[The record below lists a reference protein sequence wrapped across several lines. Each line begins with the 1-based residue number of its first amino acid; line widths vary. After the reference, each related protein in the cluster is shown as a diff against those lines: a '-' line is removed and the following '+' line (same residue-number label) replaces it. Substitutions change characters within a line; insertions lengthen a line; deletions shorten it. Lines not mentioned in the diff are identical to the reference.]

1 MASPTPPPPQIH
13 TPATPPDSPSRQTAE
28 EVKMSGEALQEKIK
42 NDALKSGVPAFK
54 FDPEASPAEKAAEAK
69 KAIPEGLTLQPP
81 TRAAPVI
88 DADASTPKTER
99 SAVSA
104 ASRPIT
110 PANALDKPPAYVNGH
125 PKAGDG
131 EWGRTGWAPRFGAA
145 INESAP
151 VEGLV
156 EPLEG
161 ADVDDKT
168 TWLEK
173 RLEDKFFGDWY
184 HNAGIIIGACFMSWL
199 VALFGGGLAWVLIVC
214 AICMTYYRTSIKRFR
229 RNVRDDLTRETALQ
243 RLSTD
248 SETVDW
254 INTFL
259 IKFWPIYQPVLAATV
274 VNSVDQVLSTAT
286 PAFLDSL
293 RLETFTLGSKP
304 PRLEHVRSYP
314 KTEDDIIEMDWR
326 FSFNPNETSDMTSMQ
341 LRSQVNPRIVLEIRV
356 GKGLASKGLPVIVED
371 FACSG
376 EMKVKIKLQIN
387 FPHIEKVDV
396 CFLRPPSLDF
406 VCKPLGGDLLGM
418 DIGLMPGLKT
428 FILDMVHANLKP
440 MFYAPHVFT
449 LNIAQMLAGA
459 AVDSAIGVLAVTV
472 HNAQGLKNPDKFSGT
487 PDPYVSLCF
496 NGREELARTHTKKEN
511 ANPRWNETIYLIIT
525 SFNDALWLQTFDF
538 NEIRKDK
545 ELGVAS
551 FPLKSLE
558 EGEPEQENVQLPII
572 ANGKPRGVMTCDFR
586 FFPVLVGAKNADGT
600 TQLVPEMNTGIL
612 RYTIHRAKQLDYT
625 KSMVGQ
631 LSPYATFVI
640 NSRKIKET
648 KVVKR
653 SNDPIW
659 EEHVEILVR
668 DRENCKL
675 GLILK
680 DSRDLAEDPTIGY
693 YQLKLNDM
701 LDATAKGQD
710 WFPLS
715 GVKTGKVQI
724 RAQWKPVALKGDLGA
739 GDGGYIKPIG
749 VMRIHLIRA
758 KDLRNVEK
766 IGKSDPYVRVL
777 LSGVEKAKTV
787 TFEENLNPEWDEILY
802 IPVHSNREKVTLEVM
817 DSENIGRDRPLG
829 QYDFDIAPYIKESDE
844 VEGEFLPHTERAEQI
859 VPLILDRTRQQKGI
873 LHFNVSFYP
882 TLNVADPEPE
892 KAKEEQQ
899 QQTET
904 TDPDLESK
912 APTPPIPTMAGSEV
926 DMLEA
931 AEKEVEGEA
940 PKKRKSEPIKLT
952 HEELLSKNSGLLV
965 FKVHDVDL
973 CQRECYLQVMM
984 DDFLFPAFMSSKIRI
999 RKGKLDEIGDAFVR
1013 ELEFSRVTLRLVEHH
1028 KNKEEGDL
1036 LGELKGNT
1044 LSLLKQ
1050 CLHKPTVLTL
1060 PSKEHGVSRITVTLN
1075 YVPVAMKLDERE
1087 SITNMGTLRVDVLD
1101 AADLP
1106 AADRNGKSDPYVIFE
1121 LNGDRVHKTEVQKKT
1136 LHPAW
1141 NEFFQ
1146 VEIPSKVT
1154 ADFKCKV
1161 YDWDLAG
1168 DDDFLGAANLDLSK
1182 VEPFKKSIATVPL
1195 DGKSGSIRLAFVFT
1209 PDYVVRQRHTTAT
1222 FSGTFAVPGKI
1233 VTNVAGV
1240 PIKGIT
1246 KVGGGVI
1253 KGASFLGK
1261 GLVNVGRGRKDR
1273 DDSSDDG
1280 YSSNQSLPAP
1290 IPVPPPQPIPEAP
1303 ALTDDTRSSGSGSP
1317 PRLKTPGNRD
1327 SANLNPYGSHRSQ
1340 KSISGTSIAPE
1351 VGSATI
1357 TLVSATG
1364 FKEGQ
1369 KLRVHII
1376 TTKGKEREIFKS
1388 KTHKYT
1394 GGVLHWLNDESV
1406 THACTPDAS
1415 FKVEVYHDSRFPGA
1429 DDKLGEGFLILSNSD
1444 TPVESTVPVGPGQ
1457 ITFKTVFKYSGEERV
1472 ERPGSAHSHHRRS
1485 FFGRSRNNS
1494 PP

>member
-1 MASPTPPPPQIH
+1 
-13 TPATPPDSPSRQTAE
+13 
-28 EVKMSGEALQEKIK
+28 
-42 NDALKSGVPAFK
+42 
-54 FDPEASPAEKAAEAK
+54 
-69 KAIPEGLTLQPP
+69 
-81 TRAAPVI
+81 
-88 DADASTPKTER
+88 
-99 SAVSA
+99 
-104 ASRPIT
+104 
-110 PANALDKPPAYVNGH
+110 
-125 PKAGDG
+125 
-131 EWGRTGWAPRFGAA
+131 
-145 INESAP
+145 
-151 VEGLV
+151 
-156 EPLEG
+156 
-161 ADVDDKT
+161 
-168 TWLEK
+168 
-173 RLEDKFFGDWY
+173 
-184 HNAGIIIGACFMSWL
+184 
-199 VALFGGGLAWVLIVC
+199 
-214 AICMTYYRTSIKRFR
+214 
-229 RNVRDDLTRETALQ
+229 
-243 RLSTD
+243 
-248 SETVDW
+248 
-254 INTFL
+254 
-259 IKFWPIYQPVLAATV
+259 
-274 VNSVDQVLSTAT
+274 
-286 PAFLDSL
+286 
-293 RLETFTLGSKP
+293 
-304 PRLEHVRSYP
+304 
-314 KTEDDIIEMDWR
+314 
-326 FSFNPNETSDMTSMQ
+326 
-341 LRSQVNPRIVLEIRV
+341 
-356 GKGLASKGLPVIVED
+356 
-371 FACSG
+371 
-376 EMKVKIKLQIN
+376 
-387 FPHIEKVDV
+387 
-396 CFLRPPSLDF
+396 
-406 VCKPLGGDLLGM
+406 
-418 DIGLMPGLKT
+418 MPGLKT
-428 FILDMVHANLKP
+428 FILDMVHANLGP

-472 HNAQGLKNPDKFSGT
+472 HNAQGLKNPDQFSGT
-487 PDPYVSLCF
+487 PDPYVSLCL

-511 ANPRWNETIYLIIT
+511 ANPRWNETIYLVIT
-525 SFNDALWLQTFDF
+525 SFNDALWLQVFDF
-538 NEIRKDK
+538 NEFRKDK

-558 EGEPEQENVQLPII
+558 DGEPEQQNVQLPVI
-572 ANGKPRGVMTCDFR
+572 AAGKPRGVMTCDFR
-586 FFPVLVGAKNADGT
+586 FFPVLSGAKNADGT

-648 KVVKR
+648 KIVKR

-680 DSRDLAEDPTIGY
+680 DSRDLQEDPTIGY

-724 RAQWKPVALKGDLGA
+724 RAQWKPVALKGDLGS
-739 GDGGYIKPIG
+739 GDGGYIRPIG
-749 VMRIHLIRA
+749 VIRLHLIRA

-766 IGKSDPYVRVL
+766 IGKSDPYCRVL

-787 TFEENLNPEWDEILY
+787 TFDENLNPEWDEILY

-817 DSENIGRDRPLG
+817 DSENIGKDRTLG
-829 QYDFDIAPYIKESDE
+829 QYDFDISPYIVESPE
-844 VEGEFLPHTERAEQI
+844 VEGEFLPHTERLEQL

-873 LHFNVSFYP
+873 LTFNVSFYP
-882 TLNVADPEPE
+882 TMNVAEPE
-892 KAKEEQQ
+892 LEKAEAEEEAKEKEQAAEQ
-899 QQTET
+899 
-904 TDPDLESK
+904 TDPDDEK
-912 APTPPIPTMAGSEV
+912 VPVPPTPTVDGSV
-926 DMLEA
+926 ADMLAA
-931 AEKEVEGEA
+931 AEKEIEKEIEGEA
-940 PKKRKSEPIKLT
+940 PQKRKSVPIKLT
-952 HEELLSKNSGLLV
+952 NEELLHKNSGLLV

-973 CQRECYLQVMM
+973 AQRECYLQVMM

-1013 ELEFSRVTLRLVEHH
+1013 ELEFSRITLRLVEHH
-1028 KNKEEGDL
+1028 KNKDYGEL
-1036 LGELKGNT
+1036 IAELKGNT

-1060 PSKEHGVSRITVTLN
+1060 PSKVHGASKITVTLK
-1075 YVPVAMKLDERE
+1075 YVPILMALDERE

-1146 VEIPSKVT
+1146 VEIPSKVA

-1168 DDDFLGAANLDLSK
+1168 DDDFLGAADIDLRK
-1182 VEPFKKSIATVPL
+1182 VEPFKKSIATIPL
-1195 DGKSGSIRLAFVFT
+1195 DGKSGTLRLAFVFT

-1261 GLVNVGRGRKDR
+1261 GLVGLGKKDR
-1273 DDSSDDG
+1273 DESSDDG
-1280 YSSNQSLPAP
+1280 GSTTSFPVPAP
-1290 IPVPPPQPIPEAP
+1290 SHAPAPAHEAP
-1303 ALTDDTRSSGSGSP
+1303 VVIDDTRSSGSGSP
-1317 PRLKTPGNRD
+1317 PRLKTPSNRD
-1327 SANLNPYGSHRSQ
+1327 SASLNPYGSHRST
-1340 KSISGTSIAPE
+1340 KSVSGTSIAPE
-1351 VGSATI
+1351 TGSANI
-1357 TLVSATG
+1357 TLVSASG

-1369 KLRVHII
+1369 KLRVHLV
-1376 TTKGKEREIFKS
+1376 TTKGREREIFKS

-1394 GGVLHWLNDESV
+1394 GGTLHWLNDEHI
-1406 THACTPDAS
+1406 THACTPDSS

-1429 DDKLGEGFLILSNSD
+1429 DDKLGEGFLILANGDS
-1444 TPVESTVPVGPGQ
+1444 PVETTVPVGPGQ
-1457 ITFKTVFKYSGEERV
+1457 ITFKTSFRYSGEERP